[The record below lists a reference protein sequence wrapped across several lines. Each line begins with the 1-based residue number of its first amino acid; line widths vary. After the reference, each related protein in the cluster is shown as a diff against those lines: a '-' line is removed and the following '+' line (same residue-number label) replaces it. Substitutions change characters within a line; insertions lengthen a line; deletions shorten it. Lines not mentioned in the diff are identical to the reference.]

1 MLMTSADCGRV
12 LSQASRDRLT
22 ITQLAKINRFKV
34 PGRAMTLDLVVN
46 ILLVLFVGNTLALVV
61 TGNFGYILMH
71 VFAVSGLIVLRKDRP
86 NAPRPIRL
94 SRAWLPIAG
103 GLATFDLVMLI
114 VAAASLGIIG
124 YGGTKDLLIAVGV
137 MAISIV
143 LYLFRHLVQ
152 DRTPLRLRDNDVAP
166 PPVQAAAS
174 TAGGER

>member
-1 MLMTSADCGRV
+1 M
-12 LSQASRDRLT
+12 
-22 ITQLAKINRFKV
+22 TQLAKINRFNV

-71 VFAVSGLIVLRKDRP
+71 IFAVSGLILQRKDRP
-86 NAPRPIRL
+86 GAARPIRL

-124 YGGTKDLLIAVGV
+124 YGGTKDLLIAIGV
-137 MAISIV
+137 MAISIL

-152 DRTPLRLRDNDVAP
+152 DRARLALRDGGMASP
-166 PPVQAAAS
+166 RLGATAS
-174 TAGGER
+174 TAGGE